1 MRKTLIL
8 GATVVDVILRLPRLP
23 QSQESCNIY
32 HQELRLGGCA
42 FNASE
47 ALRRFG
53 ADYTLFSP
61 IGGGVYGDFVRR
73 ELGKLGVAS
82 PIPAPEA
89 ENGCCYCFVEEGGE
103 RTFVS
108 YHGAEYRFEA
118 SWFEGL
124 DAADY
129 AAAYLCALE
138 VEEEGGENL
147 LNFLEGHPELPVWF
161 APGPRLAALREER
174 FRRCLALRPTLHLNA
189 RESIETARRC
199 GENAETPEEAARVL
213 HAVTGAPVIVTLGG
227 EGCLYETGEERG
239 RIPPVPTR
247 VVDTIGAGDA
257 HVGALMARRILGD
270 DWRRALAIANRFAAA
285 VTSVTGAQ
293 LRDGDF
299 TALMGRLSQ
308 EGLL

>member
-1 MRKTLIL
+1 MKTLIL
-8 GATVVDVILRLPRLP
+8 GSTVVDVILRLPRLP
-23 QSQESCNIY
+23 RSQESCNIY

-53 ADYTLFSP
+53 AEYTLFSP
-61 IGGGVYGDFVRR
+61 VGGGVYGDYVRR

-108 YHGAEYRFEA
+108 YHGAEYRFEGA
-118 SWFEGL
+118 WFEAL
-124 DAADY
+124 NAADY
-129 AAAYLCALE
+129 GAAYLCALE

-147 LNFLEGHPELPVWF
+147 LDFLEGHPELPVWF
-161 APGPRLAALREER
+161 APGPRLSALREER
-174 FRRCLALRPTLHLNA
+174 FRRCLGLRPALHLNE
-189 RESIETARRC
+189 RESLETARRC
-199 GENAETPEEAARVL
+199 GRAADTPEEAAAAL

-227 EGCLYETGEERG
+227 RGCLYETGTERG
-239 RIPPVPTR
+239 RIPPAETAVA
-247 VVDTIGAGDA
+247 DTIGAGDA
-257 HVGALMARRILGD
+257 HVGALMARRALGD
-270 DWRRALAIANRFAAA
+270 DWRSALTVANHYAAA
-285 VTSVTGAQ
+285 VTAVTGAQ
-293 LRDGDF
+293 LGDGDF
-299 TALMGRLSQ
+299 AALRARLLR